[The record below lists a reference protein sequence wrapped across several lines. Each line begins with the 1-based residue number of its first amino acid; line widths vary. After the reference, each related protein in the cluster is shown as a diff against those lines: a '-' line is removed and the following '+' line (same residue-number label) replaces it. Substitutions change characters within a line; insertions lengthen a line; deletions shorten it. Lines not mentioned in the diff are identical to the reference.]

1 LKDFDTRQLLRVAHK
16 QAGLEKV
23 YGWHSYRHYAAR
35 HYRLQSADIFDVQK
49 LLGHKQISTT
59 VGAYGNY
66 IPDDLA
72 GKHER
77 HTALNTLLEQKGI

>member
-1 LKDFDTRQLLRVAHK
+1 MGTE
-16 QAGLEKV
+16 GLEPL
-23 YGWHSYRHYAAR
+23 SDMI
-35 HYRLQSADIFDVQK
+35 LNF
-49 LLGHKQISTT
+49 
-59 VGAYGNY
+59 GNY